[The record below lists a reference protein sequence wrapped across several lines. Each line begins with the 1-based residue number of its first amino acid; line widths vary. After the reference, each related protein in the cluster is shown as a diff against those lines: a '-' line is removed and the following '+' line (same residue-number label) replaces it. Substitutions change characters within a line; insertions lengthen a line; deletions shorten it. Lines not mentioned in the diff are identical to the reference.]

1 MKKGLFFALLA
12 SIIMVGC
19 NPSSDSANN
28 STIPTG
34 EIKTIAFVTN
44 NPSDYW
50 LAAKAGTEKAASELK
65 GYKVEFKMSPDTNA
79 ASQKQILDD
88 LVVNGV
94 KGIAVSP
101 TDPIGQ
107 KGDLDKIVDGGVL
120 LITQD
125 SDAADSKR
133 ACYIGT
139 DNFAAGEMAGEEV
152 KKALPNGGKIMVF
165 VGKADAQNAKERFG
179 GLKKA
184 LEGSKVEVVDLR
196 TDDGDRA
203 RAKQNVADAIVKYP
217 DLAGCVGLWSYN
229 GPGIINAIKEAK
241 KVGAI
246 KVVTFDD
253 EADTIAGVKDGSIFS
268 MVVQQP
274 FVFGYESMMMMAKV
288 LDGDKSVLP
297 ADKKKIIPTRAV
309 NKESVEEYIKSLPTK

>member
-19 NPSSDSANN
+19 NPSSDGANN
-28 STIPTG
+28 STTPTG

>member
-19 NPSSDSANN
+19 NPSSDGANN